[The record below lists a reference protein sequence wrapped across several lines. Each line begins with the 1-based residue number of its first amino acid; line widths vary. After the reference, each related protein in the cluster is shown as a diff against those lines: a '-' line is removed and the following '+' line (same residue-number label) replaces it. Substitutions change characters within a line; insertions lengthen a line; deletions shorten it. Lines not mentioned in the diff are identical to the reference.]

1 MEIRQA
7 EHRDIDVLVQF
18 NINNAMETE
27 GKVLPPAAY
36 KGVSYLL
43 DNPSKG
49 TFYVAEI
56 NNEVVGCLMITL
68 QWVDYRAMYIYF
80 IQSVYTKAEFRGRG
94 VFKALYTYVF
104 AIAQAKSIA
113 LRLYADN
120 DNQRAIDVYKKLG
133 MQEADAKFLAVD
145 FTFKH

>member
-7 EHRDIDVLVQF
+7 EQRDIDVLVEF
-18 NINNAMETE
+18 NINNALETE
-27 GKVLPPAAY
+27 GKVLTPEAY
-36 KGVSYLL
+36 RGVVYLFE
-43 DNPSKG
+43 NPSKG
-49 TFYVAEI
+49 VFYVAEI

-80 IQSVYTKAEFRGRG
+80 IQNVYTRAEFRGRG
-94 VFKALYTYVF
+94 IFKALYAHVF

-120 DNQRAIDVYKKLG
+120 DNQRAIDIYKKIG
-133 MQEADAKFLAVD
+133 MLEVNAKMLTID
-145 FTFKH
+145 FAFKH